1 MKGAGVS
8 TQIAKLCSKL
18 KIESLELMKSY
29 LEIMKKKQ
37 DQRKRKRLLDRGF
50 RPPAPV
56 EEEGAEPE
64 PDLEIEDDPEEF
76 DKAEHEKELM

>member
-1 MKGAGVS
+1 
-8 TQIAKLCSKL
+8 
-18 KIESLELMKSY
+18 
-29 LEIMKKKQ
+29 MKKKQ

-56 EEEGAEPE
+56 EEEGAEPG

-76 DKAEHEKELM
+76 DKTEHEKELM